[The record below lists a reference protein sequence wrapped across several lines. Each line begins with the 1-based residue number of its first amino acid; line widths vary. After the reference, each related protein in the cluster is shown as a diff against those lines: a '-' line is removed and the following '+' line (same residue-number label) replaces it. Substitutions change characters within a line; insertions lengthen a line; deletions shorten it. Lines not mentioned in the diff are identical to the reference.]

1 MRPRF
6 VKSQREME
14 GRFEDVWVLVD
25 DDDDLET
32 WPEDADLTIVGQPA
46 TRHDGPLRASGG
58 ARYTVDIALPGMLH
72 ARVLRAPVSRCRV
85 LSIDLDAARR
95 TPGVRAVLGPEGP
108 FTMGGEPPLT
118 AEPGWAGEP
127 IAAVAADTPEAAEA
141 GLVALALELE
151 ERAPH
156 LLDEGL
162 AEQRFTEEPRE
173 VVRGDPDAALASA
186 DARVELTCETP
197 AHVQTPLEPHAAV
210 VRWDGDGLTAWVS
223 TQGMF
228 DARRELARRF
238 DLVPERVRVISEYIG
253 GGFGGKQGA
262 GIEALLAAEL
272 ARAAGRPVRLAL
284 SRHEDQLVGGRR
296 ARTRQTVTIGGRHD
310 GTLVGDRARGRGRD
324 GGGRLDLP
332 RRGARAVPLRLRERP
347 RDDVPGARRASV
359 RRTPSARRA

>member
-1 MRPRF
+1 MRGF
-6 VKSQREME
+6 N
-14 GRFEDVWVLVD
+14 
-25 DDDDLET
+25 
-32 WPEDADLTIVGQPA
+32 
-46 TRHDGPLRASGG
+46 
-58 ARYTVDIALPGMLH
+58 IALPGMLH
-72 ARVLRAPVSRCRV
+72 ARVLRAPAAARCRV

-95 TPGVRAVLGPEGP
+95 TPGVRAVLGPEGR
-108 FTMGGEPPLT
+108 FTMGEPPLT

-151 ERAPH
+151 EQRR

-197 AHVQTPLEPHAAV
+197 AHVQRRSSLMQPSSAGTGTGSRRGSRHP
-210 VRWDGDGLTAWVS
+210 
-223 TQGMF
+223 GMF

-253 GGFGGKQGA
+253 GGFGGKQG
-262 GIEALLAAEL
+262 IEALLAAEL
-272 ARAAGRPVRLAL
+272 ARAPVRLAL

-296 ARTRQTVTIGGRHD
+296 AA
-310 GTLVGDRARGRGRD
+310 RARR
-324 GGGRLDLP
+324 
-332 RRGARAVPLRLRERP
+332 
-347 RDDVPGARRASV
+347 
-359 RRTPSARRA
+359 